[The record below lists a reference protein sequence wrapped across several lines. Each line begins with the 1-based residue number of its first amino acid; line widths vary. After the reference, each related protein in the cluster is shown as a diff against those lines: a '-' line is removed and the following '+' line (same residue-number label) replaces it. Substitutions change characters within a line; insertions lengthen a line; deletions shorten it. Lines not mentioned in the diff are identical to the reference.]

1 MQIDKAEQLL
11 NRNKKEKFTTKEVEE
26 IKQFLESYSKIIIHN
41 MLNEN

>member
-26 IKQFLESYSKIIIHN
+26 IKQFLKSYSKIIIHN
-41 MLNEN
+41 MLNDK

>member
-11 NRNKKEKFTTKEVEE
+11 NRNKKEKFTTKEIEE

-41 MLNEN
+41 MLNDK